1 MTEWRRPG
9 RRKNGC
15 PHKRKQAKH
24 SQRDSKAEVMRQAM
38 KGMAELRESTTEG
51 LSCLGDAVTLG
62 LESLRKESEG
72 SILITPLEGRAS

>member
-1 MTEWRRPG
+1 MEETWKEKKMAAPIKGSRLNIHRE
-9 RRKNGC
+9 R
-15 PHKRKQAKH
+15 A
-24 SQRDSKAEVMRQAM
+24 KAEVRRQAM

-72 SILITPLEGRAS
+72 SIFITPLEGRAS